1 MLFRSTVI
9 GVSNS
14 KRLLQDI
21 PNKIQNKFE
30 IVSNVNLREW
40 FGIDKNYCESTG
52 RDVYQ
57 QQQYAALL
65 PDYGN
70 IDAFPFFKAF

>member
-1 MLFRSTVI
+1 MQNEL
-9 GVSNS
+9 
-14 KRLLQDI
+14 DI
-21 PNKIQNKFE
+21 
-30 IVSNVNLREW
+30 VANVNLREW

-65 PDYGN
+65 PDCGN
-70 IDAFPFFKAF
+70 VDAFPFFKAF